1 MPKIQRTTQQIFAAN
16 AGSQQIT
23 AFGTAKDQTPVY
35 TQSVAQ
41 IQNTN
46 YGYGW
51 SSALLPDKA
60 PWQEDMN
67 ALFYAITTQLAYLF
81 QEGVPEYDPGT
92 SYSAGALVKS
102 SNTQGLITIYKSLV
116 DDNLGNPLTSE
127 SYWSIFQSE
136 SALGVA
142 AYEIGLPQPTLSDTL
157 LSNEIWLEGQAVSR
171 TTFSKLFEIYG
182 TTYGSGNGSTTFNLP
197 DFRERVLW
205 GSVDGTFGYVE
216 AGLPEHQHRL
226 AGNQGEGGSAI
237 TSYPNNAIKYTGVS
251 GITDYKMTL
260 TAYTAGL
267 EPTLGLV
274 GKAGTTNA
282 IYGNSTTVQP
292 PAIKCRVKTRFI

>member
-16 AGSQQIT
+16 AGSQQVT

-51 SSALLPDKA
+51 SSALQPDKA

-81 QEGVPEYDPGT
+81 QEGIPEYDAGT
-92 SYSAGALVKS
+92 SYSAGALTKS
-102 SNTQGLITIYKSLV
+102 SNTQGQLTIYKSLT

-136 SALGVA
+136 SAAGA
-142 AYEIGLPQPTLSDTL
+142 AIYEIGLPQPTFSNTL
-157 LSNEIWLEGQAVSR
+157 LSNEIWLEGQTVSR
-171 TTFSKLFEIYG
+171 TTYSKLFEIYG
-182 TTYGSGNGSTTFNLP
+182 TTYGAGDGSTTFVLP
-197 DFRERVLW
+197 DCRNRVLW
-205 GSVDGTFGYVE
+205 GASSFGYIS
-216 AGLPEHQHRL
+216 AGLPDITGTIVLSEESD
-226 AGNQGEGGSAI
+226 GNPTGCF
-237 TSYPNNAIKYTGVS
+237 YTIRTVADGV
-251 GITDYKMTL
+251 D
-260 TAYTAGL
+260 
-267 EPTLGLV
+267 
-274 GKAGTTNA
+274 GKNGRFRTTGFAASRSNA

>member
-67 ALFYAITTQLAYLF
+67 SLFYAITTQLAYLF
-81 QEGVPEYDPGT
+81 QEGIPEYDAGT
-92 SYSAGALVKS
+92 SYSAGALTKS
-102 SNTQGLITIYKSLV
+102 SNTQGQLTIYKSLT

-136 SALGVA
+136 SAIGA
-142 AYEIGLPQPTLSDTL
+142 ATYEIGLPQPTFSDTL
-157 LSNEIWLEGQAVSR
+157 LSNEIWLEGQTVSR
-171 TTFSKLFEIYG
+171 TTYSKLFEVYG
-182 TTYGSGNGSTTFNLP
+182 TTYGAGDGSTTFNLP
-197 DFRERVLW
+197 DCRERAFW
-205 GSVDGTFGYVE
+205 GTS
-216 AGLPEHQHRL
+216 
-226 AGNQGEGGSAI
+226 AGNYGYLEESLPNVSGEFGCDDRVLNHLTGPFYRGSG
-237 TSYPNNAIKYTGVS
+237 SYPTASTGTENASPVAFDLSRVSSVYKNNAGVRVPS
-251 GITDYKMTL
+251 
-260 TAYTAGL
+260 
-267 EPTLGLV
+267 
-274 GKAGTTNA
+274 
-282 IYGNSTTVQP
+282 
-292 PAIKCRVKTRFI
+292 IKCRVKTRFI

>member
-67 ALFYAITTQLAYLF
+67 SLFYAITTQLAYLF
-81 QEGVPEYDPGT
+81 QEGIPEYDAGT
-92 SYSAGALVKS
+92 SYSAGALTKS
-102 SNTQGLITIYKSLV
+102 SNTQGQLTIYKSLT

-136 SALGVA
+136 SAIGA
-142 AYEIGLPQPTLSDTL
+142 ATYEIGLPQPTFSNTL
-157 LSNEIWLEGQAVSR
+157 LSNEIWLEGQTVSR
-171 TTFSKLFEIYG
+171 TTYSKLFEVYG
-182 TTYGSGNGSTTFNLP
+182 TTYGAGDGSTTFVLP
-197 DFRERVLW
+197 DCRNRVLW
-205 GSVDGTFGYVE
+205 GASSFGYIN
-216 AGLPEHQHRL
+216 AGLPDITGAFGADDLNLNVLEG
-226 AGNQGEGGSAI
+226 AFYNGGGSYS
-237 TSYPNNAIKYTGVS
+237 TGSQGRENAPKI
-251 GITDYKMTL
+251 
-260 TAYTAGL
+260 AF
-267 EPTLGLV
+267 
-274 GKAGTTNA
+274 KASRSNA
-282 IYGNSTTVQP
+282 IYGSSTTVQP

>member
-102 SNTQGLITIYKSLV
+102 SNTQGQLTIYKSLV

-127 SYWSIFQSE
+127 NYWAIFQSE

-142 AYEIGLPQPTLSDTL
+142 AYEIGLPQPTFSNTL
-157 LSNEIWLEGQAVSR
+157 LPNEIWLEGQAVSR
-171 TTFSKLFEIYG
+171 TTYSKLFAIYG

-205 GSVDGTFGYVE
+205 GSADGTFGYIE
-216 AGLPEHQHRL
+216 AALPPIPDHQHGPIYLHGSNADLGDPGSR
-226 AGNQGEGGSAI
+226 AMTNNGQDNGQREFFDSRTGNISFRSDDPIFGKGK
-237 TSYPNNAIKYTGVS
+237 TVVPP
-251 GITDYKMTL
+251 
-260 TAYTAGL
+260 GL
-267 EPTLGLV
+267 
-274 GKAGTTNA
+274 
-282 IYGNSTTVQP
+282 
-292 PAIKCRVKTRFI
+292 KCRVKTRFI

>member
-102 SNTQGLITIYKSLV
+102 SNTQGLLTIYKSLV

-127 SYWSIFQSE
+127 NYWAIFQSE

-142 AYEIGLPQPTLSDTL
+142 AYEIGLPQPTFSNTL
-157 LSNEIWLEGQAVSR
+157 LPNEIWLEGQAVSR
-171 TTFSKLFEIYG
+171 TTYSKLFAIYG

-197 DFRERVLW
+197 DCRRRVLW
-205 GSVDGTFGYVE
+205 GASANDFGYIE
-216 AGLPEHQHRL
+216 AGIPDHWHYIDDMPNTKNRPRGDDRTNCTTYYETKKTRL
-226 AGNQGEGGSAI
+226 ASECN
-237 TSYPNNAIKYTGVS
+237 P
-251 GITDYKMTL
+251 
-260 TAYTAGL
+260 
-267 EPTLGLV
+267 
-274 GKAGTTNA
+274 
-282 IYGNSTTVQP
+282 IYGNSDTVQP